1 MGMRVIG
8 FERNYCKKIE
18 TLLESYLNNELLV
31 ETTHEVLKHMQGC
44 LNCSEALRVRERVK
58 VRLQTAI
65 RREAAPFLLQEKIR
79 RSIRWASK

>member
-44 LNCSEALRVRERVK
+44 LNCSEALRVRGRVK
-58 VRLQTAI
+58 AVLQTAV
-65 RREAAPFLLQEKIR
+65 RREAAPLALRERIK
-79 RSIRWASK
+79 RSIRWAGR